1 MIYERPKFLA
11 GGDRYMLIE
20 FGNEMN
26 LELNFMAQGLA
37 SAIEQNKA
45 KGVIETAPCF
55 ASMLVHYDPDEIA
68 FRDLEKEMMELIGS
82 LGPSDDIELDSRLFY
97 FPTCYLDPWTK
108 KAVDDYCDKITKKEW
123 DPAFV
128 ARRHLIAAVDD
139 AELPARPAL
148 AQTR

>member
-1 MIYERPKFLA
+1 MIYEQPKFLP

-37 SAIEQNKA
+37 SAIEKSRNS
-45 KGVIETAPCF
+45 GVIETAPCF
-55 ASMLVHYDPDEIA
+55 ASMLVHYDPDAIS
-68 FRDLEKEMMELIGS
+68 FKDLAKEMTSLIGQ

-108 KAVDDYCDKITKKEW
+108 AAWEDYRQPHIPSSRCIGW
-123 DPAFV
+123 AS
-128 ARRHLIAAVDD
+128 ARESIVH
-139 AELPARPAL
+139 PARP
-148 AQTR
+148 QKE